1 MIRCLIVIAL
11 TVSTSLAGAAQDTPE
26 PELRIHKLGDNL
38 HVLFGRGGN
47 VGVFSGPDGVYL
59 IDDKYAPMSAQ
70 VRAAVNKLSN
80 QPIRFVFNTHWHADH
95 TGGNESLGAGG
106 SIIVAH
112 DNVRKRLSNEQFI
125 AAFQRKVEPSP
136 DQALPLVTF
145 DRGLT
150 LHLNGDS
157 VHSIHVPHA
166 HTDGDSL
173 VHFQKANVLHMG
185 DTFFNGL
192 YPFIDLSSGGSI
204 DGVLAALERA
214 LEISD
219 ENTVIVPG
227 HGPITDRKGLIA
239 YHTMLTT
246 LRSRVG
252 AQLAQGKSIDAIVA
266 SAPTQDFD
274 ATWGGG
280 FITPEAMTRSIAE
293 SLQNPPPHS

>member
-70 VRAAVNKLSN
+70 VRAAVTKLSN

-95 TGGNESLGAGG
+95 TGGNESLGAGR

-112 DNVRKRLSNEQFI
+112 DNVRKRLSSEQFI

-145 DRGLT
+145 DHGLT

-239 YHTMLTT
+239 YRTMLTT

>member
-1 MIRCLIVIAL
+1 MIRSLIVIAL
-11 TVSTSLAGAAQDTPE
+11 AASASLGFAVEAE
-26 PELRIHKLGDNL
+26 PELRIHAISDKL

-70 VRAAVNKLSN
+70 VQAAVSKLSA

-95 TGGNESLGAGG
+95 TGGNEILGAGG

-112 DNVRKRLSNEQFI
+112 DNVRQRLSTEQFM
-125 AAFQRKVEPSP
+125 AAFQRKVEPSAA
-136 DQALPLVTF
+136 QALPLVTF
-145 DRGLT
+145 DSGLT
-150 LHLNGDS
+150 MHLNGDS
-157 VHSIHVPHA
+157 VHSIHAPHA

-204 DGVLAALERA
+204 DGVIAAVKHA

-227 HGPITDRKGLIA
+227 HGPISNRQGLIS
-239 YHTMLTT
+239 YRDMLTT
-246 LRSRVG
+246 VR
-252 AQLAQGKSIDAIVA
+252 AAIAEQLTEGQSIEAIIA
-266 SAPTQDFD
+266 SKPTQPFD
-274 ATWGGG
+274 ELWGGG
-280 FITPEAMTRSIAE
+280 FISPEAMTRTIAE
-293 SLQNPPPHS
+293 SLQNPPKQY